1 MKKLNKK
8 QASIGIGA
16 LTTAILCT
24 VAAFALT
31 PVQLNDNPWEHAL
44 LAGEKNGSVSSN
56 NRSFIVNGDIR
67 SNGSVRINSEAV
79 KVDGYTA
86 AGSSVTGIVLEEDIC
101 ENAKE
106 ITFPNVYENVYNIAA
121 EYEST
126 TDSDLSYIR
135 SSLILKDRAIS
146 SATLNIDINSEY
158 EPTPDETSEIT
169 GKIGAFGANFFVK
182 TYSNPGKWSQILPVM
197 YNSSDVETISLVR
210 LGQNSNF
217 IPLQEQSVDSSWSD
231 YNKLSGAAITNNFFE
246 SNLTQY
252 MSDLKSD
259 NPVTEICSDGSIT
272 IQANNLINPPDAES
286 AKKIT
291 VEGGHFSLNGEYNDL
306 EEIKFNSWGGSQ
318 LIGSYPNLKYIYKTS
333 GSDLNLVGDFPSL
346 ECIYMQG
353 GQLLIGSGDGG
364 FNADGV
370 KIINDYGPIAIYT
383 ANDVTLTNS
392 EIATTQMILIR
403 GNGSDKP
410 GTVFNSENTIMA
422 AKSGIMF
429 EDMND
434 SNVRRFDKLPVY
446 YSTYPMSINN
456 CNFKLFQG
464 TLINN
469 NNAIIMSNANIN
481 KFRGYMFAPDGIDEY
496 RNSSAVG
503 FYINTYAYNISPNI
517 NNLNKQPNGSERIG
531 RISEFEY
538 AKFPKGLLNKIAD
551 SDKFLAD
558 IQNKDIGLEI
568 GENSGKPGE
577 LAIGRYILADG
588 DINISADTMINRE
601 NSIAVIASKS
611 GSITLNVTDG
621 ANITAIIY
629 APCGKVTINGN
640 KYEIKGRIFAE
651 NIEINASSFE
661 ITGGSED
668 ISYLGFVY
676 DKKTDDTSSEPES
689 SSDSS
694 STEATEDSSDGES
707 ATESSSSEPT
717 SESSTESTSEE
728 SSEPEESS
736 SESSGSES
744 GFDNPKYEYDLLN
757 RLVKVTYDDDNYIE
771 YMYDANGNITKII
784 TVIDGKEQ

>member
-1 MKKLNKK
+1 MKKLSKK
-8 QASIGIGA
+8 QAVIRVGSLAVVIFS
-16 LTTAILCT
+16 
-24 VAAFALT
+24 AAAVFAYT
-31 PVQLNDNPWEHAL
+31 SAQLNDNPWKHAL
-44 LAGEKNGSVSSN
+44 LAGGTNGEITADN
-56 NRSFIVNGDIR
+56 KELIVNGDVR
-67 SNGSVRINSEAV
+67 SNGSIHIDSENV
-79 KVDGYTA
+79 QVDGYA
-86 AGSSVTGIVLEEDIC
+86 AAVFSITGVPG
-101 ENAKE
+101 ENIFE
-106 ITFPNVYENVYNIAA
+106 NVETTVFPDVYENVYNIAGK
-121 EYEST
+121 YEST
-126 TDSDLSYIR
+126 TDTGSSYIKN
-135 SSLILKDRAIS
+135 SLVLDDKAIS
-146 SATLNIDINSEY
+146 SGALNIDINSEY
-158 EPTPDETSEIT
+158 EPTYDENSEMT
-169 GKIGAFGANFFVK
+169 GKIGAFGANFFAK
-182 TYSNPGKWSQILPVM
+182 TYSNPDKWSQILPVM
-197 YNSSDVETISLVR
+197 YNSSDTETTSLVK

-217 IPLQEQSVDSSWSD
+217 IPLQEQGVSSTWSD
-231 YNKLSGAAITNNFFE
+231 YDRLPGAAITNNFFE
-246 SNLTQY
+246 STLTEY
-252 MSDLKSD
+252 MSDLKSG
-259 NPVTEICSDGSIT
+259 NPVTEICSEGSTT
-272 IQANNLINPPDAES
+272 IQANNSINPVEAES

-291 VEGGHFSLNGEYNDL
+291 VEGGHFSLNGDYNDL

-353 GQLLIGSGDGG
+353 GQLLIGSGNGG

-370 KIINDYGPIAIYT
+370 KIINDYGPVAIYT
-383 ANDVTLTNS
+383 AKDVTITNS
-392 EIATTQMILIR
+392 DIATTQMILVR
-403 GNGSDKP
+403 GNGSDQL
-410 GTVFNSENTIMA
+410 GSVFNSENTIMA
-422 AKSGIMF
+422 AKSGVMF

-434 SNVRRFDKLPVY
+434 SNIRRFDKLPIY

-469 NNAIIMSNANIN
+469 NNAIIMSNANIS

-538 AKFPKGLLNKIAD
+538 AKFPNELLDKISD

-558 IQNKDIGLEI
+558 LQNKDIGLEI
-568 GENSGKPGE
+568 GESIEKPGE

-611 GSITLNVTDG
+611 GNITINVTDI

-640 KYEIKGRIFAE
+640 EYEIKGRIFAE
-651 NIEINASSFE
+651 NIEINASLFE

-689 SSDSS
+689 SSNSS
-694 STEATEDSSDGES
+694 STEPTEDSSGGES
-707 ATESSSSEPT
+707 ETESSSSEPT

-736 SESSGSES
+736 SKSSGSES
-744 GFDNPKYEYDLLN
+744 GFDNPQDEYDLLN
-757 RLVKVTYDDDNYIE
+757 RLVKVTYDEDNYIE
-771 YMYDANGNITKII
+771 YIYDANGNITKIV
-784 TVIDGKEQ
+784 TVIDGEEQ

>member
-1 MKKLNKK
+1 MKKISKK
-8 QASIGIGA
+8 QAVIGVGS
-16 LTTAILCT
+16 LTAAILC
-24 VAAFALT
+24 AAAVFAYT
-31 PVQLNDNPWEHAL
+31 SVQLNDNPWSHAM
-44 LAGEKNGSVSSN
+44 LAGGTNEGIITDNKEL
-56 NRSFIVNGDIR
+56 IVNGNIR
-67 SNGSVRINSEAV
+67 SNGSIHMDSENV
-79 KVDGYTA
+79 QVDGYA
-86 AGSSVTGIVLEEDIC
+86 AAVSSVTGIPGKNIF
-101 ENAKE
+101 ENAE
-106 ITFPNVYENVYNIAA
+106 AAAFPDVYENVYDIAE
-121 EYEST
+121 EYEATVAANS
-126 TDSDLSYIR
+126 SYVK
-135 SSLILKDRAIS
+135 SSLVLDDKAIS
-146 SATLNIDINSEY
+146 SSALNINVNAEY
-158 EPTPDETSEIT
+158 SPTSDETENIT
-169 GKIGAFGANFFVK
+169 GKIGAFGANFFTK
-182 TYSNPGKWSQILPVM
+182 TYSNPDKWSQIFPIM
-197 YNSSDVETISLVR
+197 YNDQNQETVSITELA
-210 LGQNSNF
+210 QNSNF
-217 IPLQEQSVDSSWSD
+217 IPLQEQSVGGSWTD
-231 YNKLSGAAITNNFFE
+231 YDKLPGAAITNNFSE
-246 SNLTQY
+246 AKLSEY
-252 MSDLKSD
+252 MSELRSD
-259 NPVTEICSDGSIT
+259 NPVTEICSEGSIT
-272 IQANNLINPPDAES
+272 IQANNSVNPEEAES
-286 AKKIT
+286 AKKII

-333 GSDLNLVGDFPSL
+333 GSDLNLVGDFPAL

-383 ANDVTLTNS
+383 AKDVTLINS
-392 EIATTQMILIR
+392 EIATTQMITIR

-410 GTVFNSENTIMA
+410 GSVFNTENTIMA
-422 AKSGIMF
+422 ARSGIMF

-434 SNVRRFDKLPVY
+434 SNIRRFDKLPVY
-446 YSTYPMSINN
+446 YSVYPMSINN

-469 NNAIIMSNANIN
+469 NNAIIMSNANIS
-481 KFRGYMFAPDGIDEY
+481 KFRGYIFSPEGIDEY

-538 AKFPKGLLNKIAD
+538 AKFPNELLDKISD

-558 IQNKDIGLEI
+558 LQNKDIGLEI
-568 GENSGKPGE
+568 GESSEKPGE

-611 GSITLNVTDG
+611 GNITINVTDI

-640 KYEIKGRIFAE
+640 EYEIKGRIFAE

-694 STEATEDSSDGES
+694 STEPTEDSSGGES
-707 ATESSSSEPT
+707 ETESSSSEPT

-744 GFDNPKYEYDLLN
+744 GFDNPQYEYDLLN
-757 RLVKVTYDDDNYIE
+757 RLVKVTYDEDNYIE
-771 YMYDANGNITKII
+771 YIYDANGNITKIV
-784 TVIDGKEQ
+784 TVIDGEEQ

>member
-1 MKKLNKK
+1 M
-8 QASIGIGA
+8 
-16 LTTAILCT
+16 
-24 VAAFALT
+24 
-31 PVQLNDNPWEHAL
+31 
-44 LAGEKNGSVSSN
+44 
-56 NRSFIVNGDIR
+56 
-67 SNGSVRINSEAV
+67 
-79 KVDGYTA
+79 
-86 AGSSVTGIVLEEDIC
+86 
-101 ENAKE
+101 
-106 ITFPNVYENVYNIAA
+106 
-121 EYEST
+121 
-126 TDSDLSYIR
+126 
-135 SSLILKDRAIS
+135 
-146 SATLNIDINSEY
+146 
-158 EPTPDETSEIT
+158 T
-169 GKIGAFGANFFVK
+169 GKIGAFGANFFAK
-182 TYSNPGKWSQILPVM
+182 TYLNPDKWSQILPVM
-197 YNSSDVETISLVR
+197 YNSSDMETTSLVK

-217 IPLQEQSVDSSWSD
+217 IPLQEQGVSSTWSD
-231 YNKLSGAAITNNFFE
+231 YDRLPGAAITNNFFE
-246 SNLTQY
+246 STLTEY
-252 MSDLKSD
+252 MSDLKSG
-259 NPVTEICSDGSIT
+259 NPVTEICSEGSTT
-272 IQANNLINPPDAES
+272 IQANNSINPVEAES

-370 KIINDYGPIAIYT
+370 KIINDYGPVAIYT
-383 ANDVTLTNS
+383 AKDVTITNS
-392 EIATTQMILIR
+392 DIATTQMILVR
-403 GNGSDKP
+403 GNGSDQL
-410 GTVFNSENTIMA
+410 GSVFNSENTIMA
-422 AKSGIMF
+422 AKSGVMF

-434 SNVRRFDKLPVY
+434 SNIRRFDKLPIY

-469 NNAIIMSNANIN
+469 NNAIIMSNANIS

-538 AKFPKGLLNKIAD
+538 AKFPNELLDKISD

-558 IQNKDIGLEI
+558 LQNKDIGLEI
-568 GENSGKPGE
+568 GESIEKPGE

-611 GSITLNVTDG
+611 GNITINVTDI

-640 KYEIKGRIFAE
+640 EYEIKGRIFAE
-651 NIEINASSFE
+651 NIEINASLFE

-689 SSDSS
+689 SSNSS
-694 STEATEDSSDGES
+694 STEPTEDSSGGES
-707 ATESSSSEPT
+707 ETESSSSEPT

-736 SESSGSES
+736 SKSSGSES
-744 GFDNPKYEYDLLN
+744 GFDNPQYEYDLLN
-757 RLVKVTYDDDNYIE
+757 RLVKVTYDEDNYIE
-771 YMYDANGNITKII
+771 YIYDANGNITKIV
-784 TVIDGKEQ
+784 TVIDGEEQ

>member
-1 MKKLNKK
+1 MKKLSKK
-8 QASIGIGA
+8 QAVIRVGSLAVVIFS
-16 LTTAILCT
+16 
-24 VAAFALT
+24 AAAVFAYT
-31 PVQLNDNPWEHAL
+31 SAQLNDNPWKHAL
-44 LAGEKNGSVSSN
+44 LAGGTNGEITADN
-56 NRSFIVNGDIR
+56 KELIVNGDVR
-67 SNGSVRINSEAV
+67 SNGSIHIDSENV
-79 KVDGYTA
+79 QVDGYA
-86 AGSSVTGIVLEEDIC
+86 AAVFSITGVPG
-101 ENAKE
+101 ENIFE
-106 ITFPNVYENVYNIAA
+106 NVETTVFPDVYENVYNIAGK
-121 EYEST
+121 YEST
-126 TDSDLSYIR
+126 TDTGSSYIKN
-135 SSLILKDRAIS
+135 SLVLDDKAIS
-146 SATLNIDINSEY
+146 SGALNIDINSEY
-158 EPTPDETSEIT
+158 EPTYDENSEMT
-169 GKIGAFGANFFVK
+169 GKIGAFGANFFAK
-182 TYSNPGKWSQILPVM
+182 TYSNPDKWSQILPVM
-197 YNSSDVETISLVR
+197 YNSSDMETTFLVK

-217 IPLQEQSVDSSWSD
+217 IPLQEQGVSSTWSD
-231 YNKLSGAAITNNFFE
+231 YDRLPGAAITNNFFE
-246 SNLTQY
+246 STLTEY
-252 MSDLKSD
+252 MSDLKSG
-259 NPVTEICSDGSIT
+259 NPVTEICSEGSTT
-272 IQANNLINPPDAES
+272 IQANNSINPVEAES

-291 VEGGHFSLNGEYNDL
+291 VEGGHFSLNGDYNDL

-333 GSDLNLVGDFPSL
+333 GSDLNLVGDFPAL

-383 ANDVTLTNS
+383 AKDVTLINS
-392 EIATTQMILIR
+392 EIATTQMITIR

-410 GTVFNSENTIMA
+410 GSVFNTENTIMA
-422 AKSGIMF
+422 ARSGVMF

-434 SNVRRFDKLPVY
+434 SNIRRFDKLPVY
-446 YSTYPMSINN
+446 YSVYPMSINN

-469 NNAIIMSNANIN
+469 NNAIIMSNANIS
-481 KFRGYMFAPDGIDEY
+481 KFRGYIFSPEGIDEY

-538 AKFPKGLLNKIAD
+538 AKFPNELLDKISD

-558 IQNKDIGLEI
+558 LQNKDIGLEI
-568 GENSGKPGE
+568 GESIEKPGE

-611 GSITLNVTDG
+611 GNITINVTDI

-640 KYEIKGRIFAE
+640 EYEIKGRIFAE
-651 NIEINASSFE
+651 NIEINASLFE

-689 SSDSS
+689 SSNSS
-694 STEATEDSSDGES
+694 STEPTEDSSGGES
-707 ATESSSSEPT
+707 ETESSSSEPT

-736 SESSGSES
+736 SKSSGSES
-744 GFDNPKYEYDLLN
+744 GFDNPQYEYDLLN
-757 RLVKVTYDDDNYIE
+757 RLVKVTYDEDNYIE
-771 YMYDANGNITKII
+771 YIYDANGNITKIV
-784 TVIDGKEQ
+784 TVIDGEEQ